1 MDAYKRTKLRECSL
15 TKLRVPENF
24 FASNQNMSYLGTLF
38 INVSSRAVN
47 GRYAS
52 TRAVHYPN
60 TSHHR
65 KGVRM
70 DESWVDDPT
79 KFAWD
84 ILSTIGMPRFNGAG
98 DKLSLDRI
106 DNDGDYILGNLRWAT
121 TLEQASNSG
130 SDF

>member
-1 MDAYKRTKLRECSL
+1 MAAYTRTPLIECSL
-15 TKLRVPENF
+15 TKLKVPADF
-24 FASNQNMSYLGTLF
+24 FAGNQSMSYLGTLF
-38 INVSSRAVN
+38 VNVSSRSVN
-47 GRYAS
+47 GRYAKA
-52 TRAVHYPN
+52 RADHYPN

-84 ILSTIGMPRFNGAG
+84 IISAIGMPRFNGAG

-106 DNDGDYILGNLRWAT
+106 DNDGDYVVGNLRWAT
-121 TLEQASNSG
+121 ALEQACNSG